1 MRFWFNYK
9 EEMMRKIG
17 LIGMLALLATLT
29 GCFYYGPCLNG
40 SGPVTSEVREVGE
53 FLGVTNTGSFDVYVN
68 RADTFGVEV
77 VAQENLIPIIETYV
91 SGGTL
96 IVKTENNACYRSS
109 WPVEVHVTMPGTES
123 LSLTG
128 SGKVIAGLIAETDVE
143 ISNSGSGKMEVDS
156 VQSETLVVAN
166 AGSGQVGI
174 EMIESTDVDV
184 IQSGSGTIVCSDM
197 YGTAQVNIR
206 HSSSGRVSV
215 QIPDGTLLDVVMNGS
230 GHVELI
236 GEAEVAEYSLNSSGK
251 IDALDMM
258 VSDVTA
264 TNTGSGNIYLWA
276 TDLLDATVTGSG
288 SIIYRG
294 NPEIS
299 IRDTGSGGVRSY

>member
-1 MRFWFNYK
+1 
-9 EEMMRKIG
+9 MRKIG
-17 LIGMLALLATLT
+17 LIGISALLATLT
-29 GCFYYGPCLNG
+29 GCFYYGPCVNG

-53 FLGVTNTGSFDVYVN
+53 FLGVTNTGSFDVYVS

-91 SGGTL
+91 SGSTL

-128 SGKVIAGLIAETDVE
+128 SGKVIAGLIVEADVE
-143 ISNSGSGKMEVDS
+143 ISNSGSGKMMVDS
-156 VQSETLVVAN
+156 VQSGTLIVSN
-166 AGSGQVGI
+166 AGSGQVGV
-174 EMIESTDVDV
+174 EVIESTDVDA
-184 IQSGSGTIVCSDM
+184 IQSGSGSIVCSNM
-197 YGTAQVNIR
+197 YGTAQVNIK
-206 HSSSGRVSV
+206 HSSSGRVSA

-236 GEAEVAEYSLNSSGK
+236 GEAEAAEYSLSSSGK

-264 TNTGSGNIYLWA
+264 INTGSGNIYLWA

-294 NPEIS
+294 SPEVS

>member
-1 MRFWFNYK
+1 
-9 EEMMRKIG
+9 MRKIG
-17 LIGMLALLATLT
+17 LIGISALLATLT

-40 SGPVTSEVREVGE
+40 SGPVSSEVREVGE

-68 RADTFGVEV
+68 HADTFGVKV

-91 SGGTL
+91 SGSTL
-96 IVKTENNACYRSS
+96 IVRTENNACYRSS

-123 LSLTG
+123 LSLAG
-128 SGKVIAGLIAETDVE
+128 SGKVIAGLIVESDVE
-143 ISNSGSGKMEVDS
+143 ISNSGSGKMMVDS
-156 VQSETLVVAN
+156 VQSGTLVVAN
-166 AGSGQVGI
+166 SGSGQVGI
-174 EMIESTDVDV
+174 DVIESTDVNA
-184 IQSGSGTIVCSDM
+184 IQSGSGSIVCSAM
-197 YGTAQVNIR
+197 YETAEVNIK
-206 HSSSGRVSV
+206 HSSSGRVSA
-215 QIPDGTLLDVVMNGS
+215 QIPDGILLDVVMNGS
-230 GHVELI
+230 GRIELI

-276 TDLLDATVTGSG
+276 SDLLDATVTGSG

-294 NPEIS
+294 SPEIS
-299 IRDTGSGGVRSY
+299 IRDTGSGSVRSY